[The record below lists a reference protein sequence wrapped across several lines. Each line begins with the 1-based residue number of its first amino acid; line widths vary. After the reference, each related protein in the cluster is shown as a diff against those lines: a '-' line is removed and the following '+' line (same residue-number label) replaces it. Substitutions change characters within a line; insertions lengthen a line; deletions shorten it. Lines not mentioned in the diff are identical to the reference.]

1 MQFTFW
7 CVLPNGSHN
16 HIDTNNLFE
25 ATRRARDL
33 GAKACYCKNPGTGV
47 SFSMNF

>member
-7 CVLPNGSHN
+7 CGRPHGSPHP
-16 HIDTNNLFE
+16 IDTHNLFE
-25 ATRRARDL
+25 ATRRARP
-33 GAKACYCKNPGTGV
+33 GAKVCYCKNPGSGV